1 LIPLEAGP
9 GQFGDN
15 TLYLLLFYL
24 PFLLFLFYGQ
34 RIQAFMILGEVSR
47 ALGKL
52 KVMREKS
59 RKEVIDYLVN
69 HLKPK
74 SDPQEQVDQ
83 LLEYF
88 TIMPVDLDPAGI
100 VRKIEHVVTVRN
112 ERIRSEIKRLAS
124 ESDMI
129 KVSTAENI
137 LEAASSINYIYKL
150 VRHFYLLGKKTSNIY
165 ILLQLQMIM
174 PMVLQE
180 ADALVNALDAFKQSQ
195 PIGDGIGPMVVGRMM
210 LNLEKTE
217 ISRDTLLAK
226 TEYKGRTLYLIKATG
241 PGGNVGEPGTAVEKL
256 INEMGVKINAVIMI
270 DAALKLEGEKT
281 GEIAEGVGAAI
292 GGIGVDRF
300 KIEEVATKY
309 NIPLYAVVIKQSLI
323 DAISVMRKE
332 VAESAEKVI
341 KIVYRLIEE
350 KTQPSDNVLIVGV
363 GNTLG
368 VAQ

>member
-1 LIPLEAGP
+1 
-9 GQFGDN
+9 
-15 TLYLLLFYL
+15 
-24 PFLLFLFYGQ
+24 
-34 RIQAFMILGEVSR
+34 MILGEVSR

-52 KVMREKS
+52 KIMREKS

-88 TIMPVDLDPAGI
+88 TIMPVDLDPYGI

-112 ERIRSEIKRLAS
+112 DRIRSEIRKLAP
-124 ESDMI
+124 DTDLV

-150 VRHFYLLGKKTSNIY
+150 VRHFYLLGKRTSNIY
-165 ILLQLQMIM
+165 ILVQLQMIM
-174 PMVLQE
+174 PMILQE

-210 LNLEKTE
+210 LNHDKTE
-217 ISRDTLLAK
+217 ISKDTVMAK
-226 TEYKGRTLYLIKATG
+226 TEYKDRNLYLIKAVG
-241 PGGNVGEPGTAVEKL
+241 PGGNVGEPGKAIERL
-256 INEMGVKINAVIMI
+256 INEMGVKINCIIMI

-281 GEIAEGVGAAI
+281 GEVAEGVGAAI

-300 KIEEVATKY
+300 KIEEVATKM
-309 NIPLYAVVIKQSLI
+309 NIPLYAIVIKQSLI

-332 VAESAEKVI
+332 VAEAADKVT

-350 KTQPSDNVLIVGV
+350 KTQPHDNVLIVGV

>member
-1 LIPLEAGP
+1 LVPLQLGP

-15 TLYLLLFYL
+15 TLYLILFYL

-34 RIQAFMILGEVSR
+34 RIQAYMILGEVSR

-59 RKEVIDYLVN
+59 RKEVIDYLIN

-100 VRKIEHVVTVRN
+100 VRKIEHVVTIRN
-112 ERIRSEIKRLAS
+112 DRIRSEIRKMSPETDLT
-124 ESDMI
+124 

-165 ILLQLQMIM
+165 ILVQLQMIM
-174 PMVLQE
+174 PMILQE
-180 ADALVNALDAFKQSQ
+180 ADALVSALDAFKQSQ

-210 LNLEKTE
+210 LNHEKIE
-217 ISRDTLLAK
+217 ISKDTLMSK
-226 TEYKGRTLYLIKATG
+226 IDYKGRTLYLIKATG
-241 PGGNVGEPGTAVEKL
+241 PGGNVGEPGTAVERL
-256 INEMGVKINAVIMI
+256 INEMGTKINSVIMI
-270 DAALKLEGEKT
+270 DAALKLEGEKA

-300 KIEEVATKY
+300 KIEEVATKH

-323 DAISVMRKE
+323 DAISVMRRE
-332 VAESAEKVI
+332 VAEAADKVSRI
-341 KIVYRLIEE
+341 IYRLIEE

>member
-1 LIPLEAGP
+1 M
-9 GQFGDN
+9 
-15 TLYLLLFYL
+15 LFYL

-52 KVMREKS
+52 KIMREKS

-88 TIMPVDLDPAGI
+88 TIMPVDLDPSGI

-112 ERIRSEIKRLAS
+112 DRIRSEIRRLAP
-124 ESDMI
+124 ETDLV

-150 VRHFYLLGKKTSNIY
+150 VRHFYLLGKRTSNIY
-165 ILLQLQMIM
+165 ILVQLQMIM
-174 PMVLQE
+174 PMILQE
-180 ADALVNALDAFKQSQ
+180 ADALVNALEAFKLSQ

-210 LNLEKTE
+210 LNHEKMD
-217 ISRDTLLAK
+217 ISKDTVMVK
-226 TEYKGRTLYLIKATG
+226 SEYKDRNLYLIKAVG
-241 PGGNVGEPGTAVEKL
+241 PGGNVGEPGTAVERL
-256 INEMGVKINAVIMI
+256 ISELGVKINSIIMI

-281 GEIAEGVGAAI
+281 GEVAEGVGAAI

-300 KIEEVATKY
+300 KIEEVATKM

-332 VAESAEKVI
+332 IAEAAEKVT
-341 KIVYRLIEE
+341 KIVYRLVEE
-350 KTQPSDNVLIVGV
+350 KTQPNDNVLIVGV